1 MDWLLDVYGDGP
13 TGIKI
18 ESLEQHA
25 RSYDITCWGWLSST
39 VVNENYGPIVGGLIN
54 KGTPCR

>member
-1 MDWLLDVYGDGP
+1 MLDVYGDGP

-25 RSYDITCWGWLSST
+25 RSYDVTCWGWLSST
-39 VVNENYGPIVGGLIN
+39 TVNENYGPIVGGLIN